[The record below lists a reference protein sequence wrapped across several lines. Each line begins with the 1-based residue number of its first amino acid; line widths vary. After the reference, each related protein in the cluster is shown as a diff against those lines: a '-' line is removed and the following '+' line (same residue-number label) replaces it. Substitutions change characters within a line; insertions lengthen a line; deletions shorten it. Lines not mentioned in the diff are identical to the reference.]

1 MYSYGYFAF
10 HVKENLIHFYV
21 CVLKRFH
28 LLLVPCELSIRIVLS
43 LLIDACQLVIA
54 VTPGGLCNVCR

>member
-10 HVKENLIHFYV
+10 HVTENLIHFYV

-28 LLLVPCELSIRIVLS
+28 LLLVPCELSIPHSIESSDRCLS
-43 LLIDACQLVIA
+43 ACHSSYSWGAL
-54 VTPGGLCNVCR
+54 